1 MINYHKPVLDFL
13 CKSIGT
19 EFIRSYSDEEI
30 QANPEFFIEIFKAQI
45 SLKKASLFNVTD
57 HNLGRQIQKEITQLQ
72 EYCVLLGENKE
83 VFVNENKQTQEE
95 RKPITVQMVK
105 ELRDKT
111 GLCMMECK
119 KALTSANGDMEL
131 ALNYLRKPN
140 YTQLRV

>member
-19 EFIRSYSDEEI
+19 EFTRSYSDEEI

-72 EYCVLLGENKE
+72 EYCVLLGENKD
-83 VFVNENKQTQEE
+83 VFVKENKQTQEE

-119 KALTSANGDMEL
+119 KTLTSANGDMEL

>member
-72 EYCVLLGENKE
+72 EYCFLLGENKD
-83 VFVNENKQTQEE
+83 VFVKENKQTQEE

>member
-19 EFIRSYSDEEI
+19 EFIRSYSDEAI
-30 QANPEFFIEIFKAQI
+30 QANSEFFIEIFKAQI

-72 EYCVLLGENKE
+72 EYCFLLGENKD
-83 VFVNENKQTQEE
+83 VFVKENKQTQEE

>member
-30 QANPEFFIEIFKAQI
+30 QANPEFFIEIFKAQT

-72 EYCVLLGENKE
+72 EYCFLLGENKD
-83 VFVNENKQTQEE
+83 VFVKENKQTQEE

-119 KALTSANGDMEL
+119 KALTSANGNMEL

>member
-72 EYCVLLGENKE
+72 EYCVLLGENKD
-83 VFVNENKQTQEE
+83 VFVKKKQTNTGRKKTYYSTDGQRTE
-95 RKPITVQMVK
+95 R
-105 ELRDKT
+105 
-111 GLCMMECK
+111 
-119 KALTSANGDMEL
+119 
-131 ALNYLRKPN
+131 
-140 YTQLRV
+140 

>member
-19 EFIRSYSDEEI
+19 EFIRSYSDEAI

-72 EYCVLLGENKE
+72 EYCVLLGENKD
-83 VFVNENKQTQEE
+83 VFVKENKQTQEE

-119 KALTSANGDMEL
+119 KALTSADGNMEL

>member
-13 CKSIGT
+13 CKSIGI

-72 EYCVLLGENKE
+72 EYCVLLGENKD
-83 VFVNENKQTQEE
+83 VFVKENKQTQEE

-119 KALTSANGDMEL
+119 KALTSANGNMEL

>member
-13 CKSIGT
+13 CKSIET
-19 EFIRSYSDEEI
+19 EFIRSYSDEAI

-72 EYCVLLGENKE
+72 EYCFLLGENKD
-83 VFVNENKQTQEE
+83 VFVKENKQTQEE

-119 KALTSANGDMEL
+119 KALTSANGDIEL

>member
-72 EYCVLLGENKE
+72 EYCFLLGEHKD
-83 VFVNENKQTQEE
+83 VFVKENKQTQEE

-119 KALTSANGDMEL
+119 KALTSADGNMEL

>member
-19 EFIRSYSDEEI
+19 EFIRSYSDEAI

-72 EYCVLLGENKE
+72 EYCVLLGENKD
-83 VFVNENKQTQEE
+83 VLVKENKQTQEE